1 MGLFLA
7 MRLKIMHFS
16 LTCHPIHPSLINMKA
31 TRIIALIGLTFF
43 LFGCAAKPG
52 DVDPYEGYNRKMFAF
67 NGAVDQL
74 YVRPIA
80 TLYSKSPDLIQAGV
94 NNFIDNFQSLNSTAN
109 FILQIK
115 LKRALHN
122 LVRFALNT
130 TIGVGGLFDPATKL
144 GLGPDKTDFGLTLA
158 EWGYHQSNYFILPLF
173 GPSTV
178 RDGLGF
184 VVDQSV
190 LSPAQ
195 QLIQD
200 RDLRHE
206 YLALRMINARALLI
220 PAVNARE
227 KALDPYVF
235 ERNAYMQRRKRSVER
250 TLGEPIKTQQQ
261 KAKKKTHHD
270 K

>member
-1 MGLFLA
+1 
-7 MRLKIMHFS
+7 
-16 LTCHPIHPSLINMKA
+16 MKV
-31 TRIIALIGLTFF
+31 TRIITLIGLSLC
-43 LFGCAAKPG
+43 LFGCASKPG

-109 FILQIK
+109 FILQMK

-130 TIGVGGLFDPATKL
+130 TIGVGGLFDPASQL
-144 GLGPDKTDFGLTLA
+144 GFGPDKTDFGLTLA
-158 EWGYHQSNYFILPLF
+158 EWGYHQSNYFVLPLF

-195 QLIQD
+195 QFIQD
-200 RDLRHE
+200 RDLRHD
-206 YLALRMINARALLI
+206 YLTLRMINARALLI
-220 PAVNARE
+220 PAFNARE
-227 KALDPYVF
+227 KALDPYIF
-235 ERNAYMQRRKRSVER
+235 ERNAYMQRRKRAVEK
-250 TLGEPIKTQQQ
+250 TLGEPVKSEQQATE
-261 KAKKKTHHD
+261 KISHRD